1 VSVLEVI
8 VIYVFRVQLYEFF
21 ITDPNV
27 VNLGV
32 VYMSYFV
39 PFFPFFTV
47 FQLCMSV
54 LQASGKTR
62 ITMIL
67 SLVRLWGMRIL
78 LAVVLYRVFDM
89 GAVGIWL
96 GLGIGNV
103 TSAALSLGYIWLG
116 DWRQK
121 IIE

>member
-1 VSVLEVI
+1 MKQLFSVFISVSILEVI
-8 VIYVFRVQLYEFF
+8 AIYAFRVQLYEFF

-32 VYMSYFV
+32 IYMTYFV

-78 LAVVLYRVFDM
+78 LAVVFIVFL
-89 GAVGIWL
+89 IW
-96 GLGIGNV
+96 GLSVFG
-103 TSAALSLGYIWLG
+103 L
-116 DWRQK
+116 D
-121 IIE
+121 